1 MDRQRLHR
9 LGRRLV
15 ELSRQVQ
22 LEPGDIR
29 PSPAEELI
37 ISDVMFHSNS
47 TVGDVVART
56 GYAQSYVS
64 KCVADLV
71 ERGLLVTSTDESDRR
86 RTIIGPSPMLQSA
99 TPRRTPPLARIL
111 ADDLGSDEAAGR
123 ALMLLDDLCDVLLD
137 RTPGDSSGNGGG
149 VAGEQGHSP

>member
-22 LEPGDIR
+22 LEPGDVR
-29 PSPAEELI
+29 PSPAEGLI
-37 ISDVMFHSNS
+37 ITDVMFHSNS

-64 KCVADLV
+64 KCVASLV

-86 RTIIGPSPMLQSA
+86 RTVIGPSPMLQSA
-99 TPRRTPPLARIL
+99 TPRRMPSLAGIL
-111 ADDLGSDEAAGR
+111 ADDLGSDEAAR
-123 ALMLLDDLCDVLLD
+123 RTLMLLDDLFDALLD
-137 RTPGDSSGNGGG
+137 RTPGESSTD
-149 VAGEQGHSP
+149 AGSGAS